1 MAVEMWGFVRN
12 LAFLQLNLFI
22 HVGETIV
29 MSSILFAVQ
38 STVPNTYT
46 SWGLSEFLYIT
57 GACLLCLFI
66 IPRVVWYPHVGP
78 KMPLPFP
85 SAFNNPS
92 VGTFLAAMAA
102 GHILGVGAVLG
113 LTNLGV
119 L

>member
-1 MAVEMWGFVRN
+1 M
-12 LAFLQLNLFI
+12 
-22 HVGETIV
+22 

-46 SWGLSEFLYIT
+46 SWGFSEFLYIT
-57 GACLLCLFI
+57 GACLLCLLI
-66 IPRVVWYPHVGP
+66 IPRVVWYPHVGS

-85 SAFNNPS
+85 SVFNNPS
-92 VGTFLAAMAA
+92 VATFLAAMAA